1 MDAVNLRPR
10 LVSFRTIRFHGE
22 NKNAQH
28 IGKQWSVQLTQT
40 VEVALMVADEPE
52 EILQAVVKIELLAK
66 ALKEGA
72 PDQTADFVGGYEAK
86 YSYPLG
92 VKEIEIA
99 PKFEHESYR
108 YVLAAQA
115 FPLAMTHF
123 RREMQSMGFDAR
135 QLPLGI

>member
-10 LVSFRTIRFHGE
+10 LVSFRTTSFHGE
-22 NKNAQH
+22 NKNASDP
-28 IGKQWSVQLTQT
+28 GKQWSFQLTQT
-40 VEVALMVADEPE
+40 IEITLMVADTPQ
-52 EILQAVVKIELLAK
+52 EILQAVANIELLAK
-66 ALKEGA
+66 LKEVTSDHA
-72 PDQTADFVGGYEAK
+72 ADFVGAYEAK

-92 VKEIEIA
+92 VKEAEIA

>member
-10 LVSFRTIRFHGE
+10 LVSFRTTSFHGE
-22 NKNAQH
+22 NKSAADP
-28 IGKQWSVQLTQT
+28 GKQWSFQLTQT
-40 VEVALMVADEPE
+40 IEITLMVADTPQET
-52 EILQAVVKIELLAK
+52 LQAVARIELLAK

-72 PDQTADFVGGYEAK
+72 SDQTADFVGAYEAK

-92 VKEIEIA
+92 VKEAEIA
-99 PKFEHESYR
+99 PKFEHEPYR